1 MNDKD
6 TRNKRLEELLRKA
19 RLPEPSPQ
27 LQERI
32 TDAAKRAWNQSPL
45 ELPWLIPVRRLVVS
59 AAAAVVLIG
68 LANIISDRAL
78 SRWGASA
85 YAADQQLGG
94 VEPLPEIPY
103 NPFVR
108 RLVSLGIRSSVIDAS
123 SLSSHVESLKRVLD
137 EAPQSGAANPPN
149 PDNGRSG
156 LILSPPSANS
166 YS

>member
-1 MNDKD
+1 M
-6 TRNKRLEELLRKA
+6 
-19 RLPEPSPQ
+19 
-27 LQERI
+27 
-32 TDAAKRAWNQSPL
+32 
-45 ELPWLIPVRRLVVS
+45 
-59 AAAAVVLIG
+59 IG

-78 SRWGASA
+78 SRWGAGA

-137 EAPQSGAANPPN
+137 EAPQSGAANPPK